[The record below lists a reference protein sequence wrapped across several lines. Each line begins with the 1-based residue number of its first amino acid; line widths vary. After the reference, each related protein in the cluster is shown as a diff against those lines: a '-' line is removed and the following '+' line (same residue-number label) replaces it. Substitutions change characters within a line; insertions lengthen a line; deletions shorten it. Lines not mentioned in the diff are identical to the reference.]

1 MFAALFASTDFWF
14 AGNLGGMNTTSFI
27 QSHAALSSLQSSLQ
41 SDTTGILRQK
51 AEAALADFAAQ
62 LQALI
67 EGGKN
72 TTTSHDSATSGA
84 VTQASAPLAAS
95 TPTVTQ
101 DASAETQKVVNG
113 QALLLAKDADVEAA
127 RRDKPNMAAFMNAT
141 GVDARTASSTL
152 YGVIG
157 SHDDY
162 RDWNAIMASEN
173 PLASARAATGA
184 MYDSG
189 LPYSAA
195 DSKALPA
202 SAIKAQALMA
212 TSNSPTFGQSN
223 SPRQDV

>member
-1 MFAALFASTDFWF
+1 
-14 AGNLGGMNTTSFI
+14 MNTTSFI
-27 QSHAALSSLQSSLQ
+27 QSHAALSSLQRSLQ

-51 AEAALADFAAQ
+51 AEAALVDFAAQ

-84 VTQASAPLAAS
+84 VTQASAPAVSA
-95 TPTVTQ
+95 PTLTQ
-101 DASAETQKVVNG
+101 DASAETHKMVNG

-127 RRDKPNMAAFMNAT
+127 RPNKPNMAAFMEAT
-141 GVDARTASSTL
+141 NVDARTASSTL